1 VDVVAARIIVRGR
14 VQGVG
19 YRWFARDAVEALA
32 PADAAASGQAVA
44 GWVRNLRDGSVELQ
58 VEGAPSLVQE
68 LLAKLKQGPPAA
80 VVSALDVQ
88 WLPVPPEARAARFEI
103 RPTA

>member
-1 VDVVAARIIVRGR
+1 MDVVAARIIVRGR

-19 YRWFARDAVEALA
+19 YRWFARDAAESLA
-32 PADAAASGQAVA
+32 PPDGASPGLPLA

-58 VEGAPSLVQE
+58 VEGSSSLVE
-68 LLAKLKQGPPAA
+68 ALLAKLRQGPPAA

-88 WLPVPPEARAARFEI
+88 WLPAPPEARAARFEI